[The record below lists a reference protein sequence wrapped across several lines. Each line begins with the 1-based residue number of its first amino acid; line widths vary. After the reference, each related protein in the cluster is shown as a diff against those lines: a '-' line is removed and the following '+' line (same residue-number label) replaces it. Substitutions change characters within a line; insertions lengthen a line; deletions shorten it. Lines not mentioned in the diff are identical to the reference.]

1 MYCIRLCVF
10 KGKIVKNFVFG
21 EKMSPRSISKC
32 SIIFLFELNVSLITN
47 ILSHAFT
54 CFNWFIKLD
63 AKKVLPLCFF
73 ATRRITEFKEMCSVG
88 VDTLKASFP
97 KSLNFKFGMD
107 LVFIILGGEKI
118 KGSSLNIA
126 SFPIRR

>member
-1 MYCIRLCVF
+1 MNKSASIR
-10 KGKIVKNFVFG
+10 FVISGITFGSFG
-21 EKMSPRSISKC
+21 EKISSRFISKC

-54 CFNWFIKLD
+54 CLSWFIKLD

-73 ATRRITEFKEMCSVG
+73 ATSRITEFKEMCSVG

-97 KSLNFKFGMD
+97 KSLNLRFGMD
-107 LVFIILGGEKI
+107 LVFITIHTENIL
-118 KGSSLNIA
+118 
-126 SFPIRR
+126 